1 MSVALPNEVLFF
13 NMDHP
18 LGRWRARY
26 QVSQEELGR
35 RCKLSQKAISA
46 YESGTR
52 VPRGDSLRRLAA
64 ETGLPLEALLFPK
77 EFLRD
82 HHDFLMEPPRQRKR
96 GRPPRERPP
105 EGQGEG

>member
-1 MSVALPNEVLFF
+1 MAVALPNEVLFF

-18 LGRWRARY
+18 IGRWRHRH

-35 RCKLSQKAISA
+35 RCQLSQKAISA

-52 VPRGDSLRRLAA
+52 IPRGNSLTKLMR
-64 ETGLPLEALLFPK
+64 ETGLPLEALIFPN

-82 HHDFLMEPPRQRKR
+82 HPDYLMEPPRQRR
-96 GRPPRERPP
+96 RRQRPP
-105 EGQGEG
+105 EGGTDA